1 MKKYGIIHVEL
12 PVSDAAEASK
22 FYRSLFDWQFRT
34 NPEQSYG
41 LLDTGEI
48 SAALNPVS
56 DELNQPGHPLIYVA
70 SQNVEADLA
79 RAAKLGAEVIVPRT
93 PIPGVGW
100 LGIFADPAG
109 NQIGLLQLV
118 GG

>member
-12 PVSDAAEASK
+12 PVTDAPASSQ
-22 FYRSLFDWQFRT
+22 FYRNLFDWQFRT

-48 SAALNPVS
+48 SAALNPVR
-56 DELNQPGHPLIYVA
+56 DELTEPGHPLIYVA
-70 SQNVEADLA
+70 SQDVDADLA
-79 RAAKLGAEVIVPRT
+79 RAEKLGAEVIVPRT

-100 LGIFADPAG
+100 LGIFEDPAG